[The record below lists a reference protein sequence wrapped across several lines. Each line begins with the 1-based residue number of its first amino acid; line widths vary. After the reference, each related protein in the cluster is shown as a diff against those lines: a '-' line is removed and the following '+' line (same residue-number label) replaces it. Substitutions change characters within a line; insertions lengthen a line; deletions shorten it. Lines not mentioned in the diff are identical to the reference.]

1 MVHINYKKY
10 SPLAVI
16 YEKLLIQESNNVRW
30 RKQVMPRMQSKK
42 LTKKEKDEKRKA
54 KKEAEKTKTA

>member
-1 MVHINYKKY
+1 
-10 SPLAVI
+10 
-16 YEKLLIQESNNVRW
+16 
-30 RKQVMPRMQSKK
+30 MPRMQSKK